1 MEPQDNVREKS
12 NVKQQLIFVIAIA
25 SIIGNIV
32 LAWLLTQK
40 QTEYVTEVQKVE
52 ELSDDKVRLEFEL
65 KEMLAQYDSLQ
76 TNNDSIMTVLA
87 DEKSRVEDLLK
98 KLKNNSWTIAKLKK
112 ETETLRKIMKGFV
125 QTIDSLNTA
134 NLELKAE
141 NQQIRGELGQERDK
155 AKSLSEE
162 KQQLA
167 EKVKIGE
174 KLQAVYIE
182 AYAQIVKSNTVHK
195 KTDRA
200 RRAEKIKCCFTLNT
214 NELTKHGNKNTYI
227 RIIAPSG
234 KVLTDK
240 EDRSN
245 MFEFDGVRGLY
256 SVKKEINYEG
266 KNLDV
271 CLDWDVNTEL
281 EVGKYV
287 VYAYCEDYE
296 VGATEFVLK

>member
-12 NVKQQLIFVIAIA
+12 NVKQQIVLIVAIA
-25 SIIGNIV
+25 SVITNIV
-32 LAWLLTQK
+32 LAWMLTQK
-40 QTEYVTEVQKVE
+40 QTEYITEVQKVE
-52 ELSDDKVRLEFEL
+52 VLSEDKEKLESDLYAMLMQYEELE
-65 KEMLAQYDSLQ
+65 
-76 TNNDSIMTVLA
+76 TNNDSIMGELA
-87 DEKSRVEDLLK
+87 NEKNKVEDLLK
-98 KLKNNSWTIAKLKK
+98 KLKNNEWTVAKLKK
-112 ETETLRKIMKGFV
+112 ETETLRRIMKGFV
-125 QTIDSLNTA
+125 HTIDSLNTA
-134 NLELKAE
+134 NIELRAE
-141 NQQIRGELGQERDK
+141 NQQIKGELGQERDK

-162 KQQLA
+162 KSKLA

-174 KLQAVYIE
+174 KLQAVFIE

-195 KTDRA
+195 KTDKA

-214 NELTKHGNKNTYI
+214 NELTQAGKKNTFI

-234 KVLTDK
+234 KVLTAQ

-271 CLDWDVNTEL
+271 CLYWDVVGEL
-281 EVGKYV
+281 EIGKYV
-287 VYAYCEDYE
+287 VYAYCENYE
-296 VGATEFVLK
+296 VGVTEFVLK